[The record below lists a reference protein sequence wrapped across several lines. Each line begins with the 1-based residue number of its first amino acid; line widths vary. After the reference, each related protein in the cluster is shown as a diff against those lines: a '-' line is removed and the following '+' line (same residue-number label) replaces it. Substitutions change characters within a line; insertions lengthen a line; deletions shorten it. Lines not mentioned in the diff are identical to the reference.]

1 MLIPDMLLSKSDAV
15 LFFLLFLHFH
25 LKMVKVIFSS
35 KQSSLGQVMVSK
47 TTAVLDI
54 RNLGDMYS

>member
-1 MLIPDMLLSKSDAV
+1 MLIPEMLLSKSDAV
-15 LFFLLFLHFH
+15 LFFLLFLRFH
-25 LKMVKVIFSS
+25 LKMEKVIFSS
-35 KQSSLGQVMVSK
+35 KQSNFGQVMVSK